1 MDEKVLKSL
10 RQIDEIM
17 GVLKDLPPKAASSV
31 TGWRATLRSL
41 RTRVQVAGKV
51 TDRIQADINRI
62 DRAVAR
68 WI

>member
-1 MDEKVLKSL
+1 MDEKALKSL
-10 RQIDEIM
+10 RQIDEIIE
-17 GVLKDLPPKAASSV
+17 VFKDLPPKAASLV

-41 RTRVQVAGKV
+41 RTRIQVAGKV

-68 WI
+68 WV